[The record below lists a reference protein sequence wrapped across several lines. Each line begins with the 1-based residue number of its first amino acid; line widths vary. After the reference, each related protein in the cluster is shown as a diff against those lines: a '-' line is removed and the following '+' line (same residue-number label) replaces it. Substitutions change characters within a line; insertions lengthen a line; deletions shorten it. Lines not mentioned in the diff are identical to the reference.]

1 MGECRSQDT
10 ERKREKKGNTHSFGA
25 NLKLAKIDHVLGNKG
40 SL

>member
-10 ERKREKKGNTHSFGA
+10 ERKRKKKGNTYYFGTP
-25 NLKLAKIDHVLGNKG
+25 LKLTKIDHVLGNKG